1 MNDNI
6 SEKIKKYRKLQNMS
20 QEQLAQISGINI
32 STIKK
37 YECGFRNPKPEQLKK
52 IANALNVSMN
62 SFIFNDIETIS
73 DVLSLLINLDE
84 QTELI
89 INGSKDSF
97 GKYIPSTITFAF
109 DNIKINEAISLYL
122 SYKEEKTKTN
132 SFNSSGTNSSLQ
144 ILSNQSEYDIEH
156 QLNKLLTSNTKI

>member
-1 MNDNI
+1 MNDSI

-20 QEQLAQISGINI
+20 QEQLSQISGINI

-37 YECGFRNPKPEQLKK
+37 YECGFRNPKPDQLKK

-62 SFIFNDIETIS
+62 SFIFNDIETVS

-97 GKYIPSTITFAF
+97 GKYIPSTITFTF
-109 DNIKINEAISLYL
+109 DNVKINEAISIYL
-122 SYKEEKTKTN
+122 SYKEKNN
-132 SFNSSGTNSSLQ
+132 SINRSDTNSSLP